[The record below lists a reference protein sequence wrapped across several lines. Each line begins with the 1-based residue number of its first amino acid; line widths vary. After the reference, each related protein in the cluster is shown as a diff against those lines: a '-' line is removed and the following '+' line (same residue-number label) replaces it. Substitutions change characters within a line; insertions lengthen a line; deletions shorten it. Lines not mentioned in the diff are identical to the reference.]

1 VPDNVRE
8 QTREKALRKL
18 KRKMAQMH
26 NTKKSGRRDVL
37 LAEADALLATAMG
50 SSKTKGKGVQ
60 SDDEEA
66 DVLDTFSTATPSAP
80 VTKPKKPIT
89 SAKNSFGKLL
99 LMKAFKANPGAMKKA
114 RKKAKA
120 NKSSEIEDSNQA
132 LYAGCTAQ
140 RFAGYV
146 INSRFVASPP
156 TLGGAA
162 SYMAVPCAQ
171 PRASIALQVWEHAA
185 GVC

>member
-1 VPDNVRE
+1 
-8 QTREKALRKL
+8 
-18 KRKMAQMH
+18 MAQTH

-66 DVLDTFSTATPSAP
+66 DVLDTFSTATLSAP

-89 SAKNSFGKLL
+89 SAKNRFGKLS

-132 LYAGCTAQ
+132 LYAGWLYRSAFCRLRPTASLWSEMT
-140 RFAGYV
+140 
-146 INSRFVASPP
+146 ISRTEICYFIPMHLHCSCLLWAPI
-156 TLGGAA
+156 L
-162 SYMAVPCAQ
+162 
-171 PRASIALQVWEHAA
+171 R
-185 GVC
+185 